1 MIKKYLIKS
10 DLTNNER
17 ASSLNRTNSL
27 NRTSSFRKNK
37 IEFNKDSNYN
47 RVLFKIRKNYK
58 INKID
63 LLNEHK
69 KLIQLYQSDLA
80 HKEMVLK
87 AGGGIENI
95 IDVLDFQK
103 YEIDEMKN
111 KYFELMRENILMEQK
126 MVILVTTYKFKHY
139 GIIVEINKQKII
151 DSLKNLIIIRKTIFL
166 KKNILNLSNLFYK
179 NLKKILIKIIYTIC
193 YFKYIIYFLNMLF
206 LINNIR
212 NRVKII

>member
-1 MIKKYLIKS
+1 
-10 DLTNNER
+10 
-17 ASSLNRTNSL
+17 
-27 NRTSSFRKNK
+27 
-37 IEFNKDSNYN
+37 
-47 RVLFKIRKNYK
+47 
-58 INKID
+58 
-63 LLNEHK
+63 
-69 KLIQLYQSDLA
+69 
-80 HKEMVLK
+80 
-87 AGGGIENI
+87 
-95 IDVLDFQK
+95 
-103 YEIDEMKN
+103 
-111 KYFELMRENILMEQK
+111 

-212 NRVKII
+212 YHVQIF